1 MSGSHTIHF
10 RSRVIAHAFHF
21 YKLNHIFILLRYPED
36 SVPSFLSNK
45 ASMMDDLEKQG
56 WPVSPDD
63 INLLEKEIQQAET
76 FLLQSK
82 DLRQKSEEVEKK
94 TLVVRG

>member
-1 MSGSHTIHF
+1 MF
-10 RSRVIAHAFHF
+10 
-21 YKLNHIFILLRYPED
+21 IFVRYPED
-36 SVPSFLSNK
+36 RVPSFLSNK

-82 DLRQKSEEVEKK
+82 DLRQKSEEVEKRA
-94 TLVVRG
+94 LVARE

>member
-1 MSGSHTIHF
+1 MSGSHTVRFTSEVMTH
-10 RSRVIAHAFHF
+10 VCHF
-21 YKLNHIFILLRYPED
+21 YKPNYIFILLRYPED
-36 SVPSFLSNK
+36 RVPSFLSNK

-82 DLRQKSEEVEKK
+82 DLRQKSEEVEKN
-94 TLVVRG
+94 TPAVRG